1 MLNTHTKQT
10 VHKSTGGKAPRKQL
24 ITKAVAPATGSG
36 KKARPYGSSTVALS
50 SEGCP
55 PTPQL
60 LVLEVAQDFKTDLR
74 FQSLAVMAI
83 PEASETYLV
92 GLFEYTNLCAV
103 PGIPKTYQG

>member
-1 MLNTHTKQT
+1 MVRVPLLSGALNCC
-10 VHKSTGGKAPRKQL
+10 
-24 ITKAVAPATGSG
+24 
-36 KKARPYGSSTVALS
+36 

>member
-24 ITKAVAPATGSG
+24 ITKAVAPAT
-36 KKARPYGSSTVALS
+36 
-50 SEGCP
+50 EGCP